1 MMGGLGFFI
10 TPTFT
15 TVTTIDVG
23 NLTEG
28 NLRLRKQLLFFEAMS
43 RQVVMIVLN
52 ILVGWLL
59 DQGKYFL
66 I

>member
-43 RQVVMIVLN
+43 RNVVMIVLN

-59 DQGKYFL
+59 DQGKYFF